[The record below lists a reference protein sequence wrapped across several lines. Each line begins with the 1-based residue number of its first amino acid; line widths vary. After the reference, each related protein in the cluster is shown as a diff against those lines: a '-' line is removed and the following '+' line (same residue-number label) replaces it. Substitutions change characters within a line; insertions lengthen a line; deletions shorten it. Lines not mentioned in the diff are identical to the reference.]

1 MEIVRQSD
9 VDKFVMLPRRWVAE
23 RTIAWLSHY
32 RRLAKGLGRSRP
44 SRTYLPPLGFHPLDG
59 PKAISKHQMIP
70 GGI

>member
-1 MEIVRQSD
+1 VEIVRQSD

-44 SRTYLPPLGFHPLDG
+44 SRT
-59 PKAISKHQMIP
+59 
-70 GGI
+70 